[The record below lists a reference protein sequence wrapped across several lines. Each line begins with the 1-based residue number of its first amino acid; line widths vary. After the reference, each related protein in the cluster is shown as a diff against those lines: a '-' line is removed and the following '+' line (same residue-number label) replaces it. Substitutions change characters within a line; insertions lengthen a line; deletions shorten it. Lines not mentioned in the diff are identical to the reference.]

1 MNKINQSNEHSRL
14 ASPFVSE
21 EVKNVIKNTTKQANA
36 INNISNYVTTQQQ
49 KENQSKFDIPLLRAP
64 HEQERNAKRIN
75 IQDDPQYKM
84 TTFSLENDE
93 DNTKPSLAE
102 EEPKNNKKKDDHL
115 DVSAQQNSSLPT
127 SGPDHLENKKSNKDY
142 DFLFLQLSYQHVIH
156 EDILNKI
163 KDPEKFDYYRDKL
176 QKLSNGIDDLKE
188 LFKSGFNELDKTKGA
203 FVDYWMEVYSQ
214 IKEKNFKKESEV
226 KSFLN
231 NCNIPDSLIQ
241 QLLLGNIHSK
251 VDMEKALEDVFP
263 FLNFPSDFSK
273 LSLDELDNLSKK
285 LDGFFDDSFN
295 YLPNISLSEDKIN
308 KITSHTDRKSVV

>member
-1 MNKINQSNEHSRL
+1 M
-14 ASPFVSE
+14 
-21 EVKNVIKNTTKQANA
+21 
-36 INNISNYVTTQQQ
+36 
-49 KENQSKFDIPLLRAP
+49 
-64 HEQERNAKRIN
+64 
-75 IQDDPQYKM
+75 
-84 TTFSLENDE
+84 
-93 DNTKPSLAE
+93 
-102 EEPKNNKKKDDHL
+102 
-115 DVSAQQNSSLPT
+115 
-127 SGPDHLENKKSNKDY
+127 
-142 DFLFLQLSYQHVIH
+142 
-156 EDILNKI
+156 NKI

-251 VDMEKALEDVFP
+251 ADMEKALEDVFP

-285 LDGFFDDSFN
+285 LDGF
-295 YLPNISLSEDKIN
+295 LMILL
-308 KITSHTDRKSVV
+308 ITYQIFL